1 MKEALF
7 YEKLENDNVRCRLCN
22 HFCVIGKGRFGRCG
36 VRKNS
41 GGVLTTHTFGNLI
54 AENSDPIEKKPLYH
68 FLPGS
73 RTYSIA
79 APGCNFQ
86 CRFCQNWQISQ
97 AQGRMLPLINKS
109 FTTRSIV
116 DAAKKNGCKSIAFT
130 YTEPTVFYEMVKSV
144 AECIIPE
151 DELKLVMVSNG
162 YMSRECLDDLNKYI
176 DAYNIDLKSFSDIFY
191 QKNCGGRL
199 SPVLENIKHISN
211 NNKWIEVT
219 TLVIPGENDSVSEID
234 EIAHF
239 ISEVDTNIP
248 WHISRFFPNFKMT
261 NLSVTGEKSLESAK
275 KSGSNHQLNY
285 VYVGNTSE
293 DSSTCCPAC
302 GRVVIVRNRYSLL
315 KNEIT
320 STGQCTTCGTSIE
333 GFWG

>member
-1 MKEALF
+1 MD
-7 YEKLENDNVRCRLCN
+7 NDQVRCRLCN
-22 HFCVIGKGRFGRCG
+22 HFCVIKNGRHGRCG

-41 GGVLTTHTFGNLI
+41 GGVLTAETFGNLI
-54 AENSDPIEKKPLYH
+54 AGNSDPIEKKPLYH

-73 RTYSIA
+73 LTYSIA

-86 CRFCQNWQISQ
+86 CSFCQNWQISQ
-97 AQGRMLPLINKS
+97 ARDRTLQHQINKS
-109 FTTRSIV
+109 FNPRSIV
-116 DAAKKNGCKSIAFT
+116 AAAKKNRCRSIAFT

-144 AECIIPE
+144 AECIVPE

-162 YMSRECLDDLNKYI
+162 YMSRECLDDLNEYI
-176 DAYNIDLKSFSDIFY
+176 DAYNIDLKSFSDSFY
-191 QKNCGGRL
+191 QINCAGRL

-211 NNKWIEVT
+211 NNKWIEIT
-219 TLVIPGENDSVSEID
+219 TLVIPNENDSVSEID

-239 ISEVDTNIP
+239 ISEVDTSIP

-261 NLSVTGEKSLESAK
+261 DHSATGEKSLESAK
-275 KSGSNHQLNY
+275 KSGSNHLLNY

-293 DSSTCCPAC
+293 DSSTSCPAC
-302 GRVVIVRNRYSLL
+302 GRVLIVRNRYSLL

-320 STGQCTTCGTSIE
+320 NTGQCPECGTAIE
-333 GFWG
+333 GIWE